1 MLQTAERPP
10 QQREPITMKALL
22 EAGVHFGHQTRR
34 WNPRM
39 KRYIFTQRNGIH
51 IIDLQQTLVMLN
63 EACKAVTQLVADGGD
78 IIFVGTKR
86 QAQDAMQQEAS
97 RCGMPYVNQRWLGGS
112 LTNFEV
118 IHSRVMYLRDLEE
131 KKEKGYF
138 RRLPRKEALKLDET
152 LNKLHRYYDGL
163 KEMDKVP
170 EAMFVV
176 DLGMEK
182 NCVAEARRTGVS
194 IVGLVDTDCD
204 PMLVDH
210 AIPGND
216 DAIRSIRLMAGRIAD
231 AVIEGKRQRE
241 AMMVEEGEG
250 EEPEEMEVEFE
261 PRAIYDAEAAA
272 LAELAAQEDTGEE
285 PDDDPSI
292 NETEP
297 N

>member
-1 MLQTAERPP
+1 
-10 QQREPITMKALL
+10 MKALL

-51 IIDLQQTLVMLN
+51 IIDLQQTLVLLN

-112 LTNFEV
+112 LTNFSV

-138 RRLPRKEALKLDET
+138 RRLPRKEALKLEDT

-204 PMLVDH
+204 PMMVDH

-231 AVIEGKRQRE
+231 AVIEGKRLRE
-241 AMMVEEGEG
+241 AMMIEDSEG
-250 EEPEEMEVEFE
+250 EEPEVEVEVEEEFE

-272 LAELAAQEDTGEE
+272 LAEIAAQEDSGVDVA
-285 PDDDPSI
+285 DDTTTDDLEL
-292 NETEP
+292 N
-297 N
+297 

>member
-1 MLQTAERPP
+1 MLQTAESPP

-51 IIDLQQTLVMLN
+51 IIDLQQTLVLLN

-112 LTNFEV
+112 LTNFGV

-138 RRLPRKEALKLDET
+138 RRLPRKEALKLEET

-163 KEMDKVP
+163 KAMDRVP
-170 EAMFVV
+170 QAMFVV

-204 PMLVDH
+204 PLLVDH

-216 DAIRSIRLMAGRIAD
+216 DAIRSIRLMAGRVAD
-231 AVIEGKRQRE
+231 AVNEGKRQRE
-241 AMMVEEGEG
+241 AMLAEEGEG
-250 EEPEEMEVEFE
+250 EEPEDIEEEFE
-261 PRAIYDAEAAA
+261 PRATYDAEAVA
-272 LAELAAQEDTGEE
+272 LAELAELTPEEGDDAPAED
-285 PDDDPSI
+285 
-292 NETEP
+292 TEP

>member
-1 MLQTAERPP
+1 
-10 QQREPITMKALL
+10 
-22 EAGVHFGHQTRR
+22 
-34 WNPRM
+34 M

-51 IIDLQQTLVMLN
+51 IIDLQQTLVLLN

-112 LTNFEV
+112 LTNFGV

-138 RRLPRKEALKLDET
+138 RRLPRKEALKLEET

-163 KEMDKVP
+163 KAMDRVP
-170 EAMFVV
+170 QAMFVV

-204 PMLVDH
+204 PLLVDH

-216 DAIRSIRLMAGRIAD
+216 DAIRSIRLMAGRVAD
-231 AVIEGKRQRE
+231 AVNEGKRQRE
-241 AMMVEEGEG
+241 AMLAEEGEG
-250 EEPEEMEVEFE
+250 EEPEDIVEEFE
-261 PRAIYDAEAAA
+261 PRATYDAEAVA
-272 LAELAAQEDTGEE
+272 LAELAELTPEEGDDAPAEDTE
-285 PDDDPSI
+285 S
-292 NETEP
+292 N
-297 N
+297 

>member
-1 MLQTAERPP
+1 
-10 QQREPITMKALL
+10 MKALL

-51 IIDLQQTLVMLN
+51 IIDLQQTLVLLN

-112 LTNFEV
+112 LTNFGV

-138 RRLPRKEALKLDET
+138 RRLPRKEALKLEET

-163 KEMDKVP
+163 KAMDRVP
-170 EAMFVV
+170 QAMFVV

-204 PMLVDH
+204 PLLVDH

-216 DAIRSIRLMAGRIAD
+216 DAIRSIRLMAGRVAD
-231 AVIEGKRQRE
+231 AVNEGKRQRE
-241 AMMVEEGEG
+241 AMLAEEGEG
-250 EEPEEMEVEFE
+250 EEPEDIEEEFE
-261 PRAIYDAEAAA
+261 PRATYDAEAVA
-272 LAELAAQEDTGEE
+272 LAELAELTPEEGDDAPAED
-285 PDDDPSI
+285 
-292 NETEP
+292 TEP

>member
-1 MLQTAERPP
+1 MLQTAESPP

-51 IIDLQQTLVMLN
+51 IIDLQQTLVLLN

-97 RCGMPYVNQRWLGGS
+97 RCAMPYVNQRWLGGS
-112 LTNFEV
+112 LTNFGV
-118 IHSRVMYLRDLEE
+118 IHSRVMYLRELEE

-138 RRLPRKEALKLDET
+138 RRLPRKEALKLEET

-163 KEMDKVP
+163 KEMDRVP
-170 EAMFVV
+170 NAMFVV

-204 PMLVDH
+204 PLLVDH

-216 DAIRSIRLMAGRIAD
+216 DAIRSIRLMAGRMAD

-241 AMMVEEGEG
+241 AMMIEESEGES
-250 EEPEEMEVEFE
+250 PEEIEEEFE
-261 PRAIYDAEAAA
+261 PKAFYDAEAAA
-272 LAELAAQEDTGEE
+272 LAELGDQDDGPAGGEPTED
-285 PDDDPSI
+285 
-292 NETEP
+292 TEP

>member
-1 MLQTAERPP
+1 MQQTIERPP
-10 QQREPITMKALL
+10 QMAEQPQQQREPITMKALL

-51 IIDLQQTLVMLN
+51 IIDLQQTLVLLN
-63 EACKAVTQLVADGGD
+63 EACKAVTKLVADGGD

-112 LTNFEV
+112 LTNFSV
-118 IHSRVMYLRDLEE
+118 IHSRVLYLRELEE

-138 RRLPRKEALKLDET
+138 RRLPRKEALKLEET

-163 KEMDKVP
+163 KRMDRTP

-204 PMLVDH
+204 PNLVDH

-216 DAIRSIRLMAGRIAD
+216 DAIRSIRLMAGRMAD

-241 AMMVEEGEG
+241 AMLAEQGEG
-250 EEPEEMEVEFE
+250 EEPEDMEEDFE
-261 PRAIYDAEAAA
+261 PQATYTYDAEAAA
-272 LAELAAQEDTGEE
+272 LEAEDSAPAAEAEE
-285 PDDDPSI
+285 
-292 NETEP
+292 N
-297 N
+297 